1 MSPTNEDKHREAYAS
16 AEAEVRALEPS
27 SIAARSGMR
36 WQGEVRGLADKAA
49 PADEAALAGSTSSG
63 RDAGPSEATGT
74 LTFQAL
80 GTATSLTWPALSF
93 DAVHPVLHN
102 FAWQLIAL
110 HYIRMA
116 TGRRPGTDWVS
127 YRELPDGLFYANTI
141 TREVEQPLARL
152 FATDPEGFRRAALAL
167 GGTEIDVADVAVA
180 FHPLPHVPVV
190 FALWVEDEEFPAKMS
205 VLYEREGTANLPLQ
219 DLRILADMLGAAL
232 KRAADPQGRR

>member
-27 SIAARSGMR
+27 SIAARCGMR
-36 WQGEVRGLADKAA
+36 WQGEVLALADDAA
-49 PADEAALAGSTSSG
+49 LADEAA
-63 RDAGPSEATGT
+63 PSEATGT

-152 FATDPEGFRRAALAL
+152 FATDPEGFRRAAPAL
-167 GGTEIDVADVAVA
+167 GGTEIDVADVGVA

-205 VLYEREGTANLPLQ
+205 VLYEREHTH
-219 DLRILADMLGAAL
+219 LG
-232 KRAADPQGRR
+232 

>member
-1 MSPTNEDKHREAYAS
+1 MSPTNEDKHREAYS
-16 AEAEVRALEPS
+16 CAEDEVRALEPS

-63 RDAGPSEATGT
+63 RDAAPSEATGT

-110 HYIRMA
+110 HYMRMA

-141 TREVEQPLARL
+141 TREVEEPVSYTHL
-152 FATDPEGFRRAALAL
+152 T
-167 GGTEIDVADVAVA
+167 
-180 FHPLPHVPVV
+180 LP
-190 FALWVEDEEFPAKMS
+190 
-205 VLYEREGTANLPLQ
+205 T
-219 DLRILADMLGAAL
+219 
-232 KRAADPQGRR
+232 KR